1 MKNIIIEYQ
10 KAFNDTMEKLNKN
23 ENISAVFTLGSIV
36 SGDMWEE
43 SDIDFFVVHKDKF
56 NDVRDIYSE
65 VNNIPVHIKLIS
77 KEKFV
82 DSYEN
87 GGSKGISKSILKFSK
102 MIFSKDEDISVIY
115 NRAIYGEYGY
125 TDEEN
130 LEYLSKLIKQIN
142 ICKKYIQND
151 RIYTAYEMMI
161 RGLDSFSKLYLSLN
175 GYTVIKDSIGM
186 VVNLDNSFKN
196 ILDTRLLSGINKED
210 IIEVINYIERYI
222 EENILIASKAIIDVL
237 KNSNEFL
244 SSTEIIESFTSLGKG
259 IKIEQV
265 LKKLLSKGIIKK
277 MSKEV
282 LDKDNKFII
291 DENIYGIEQGM
302 I

>member
-10 KAFNDTMEKLNKN
+10 KAFNDTMEKLNRN

-43 SDIDFFVVHKDKF
+43 SGIDFFVVHKDKF

-77 KEKFV
+77 KEKFIN
-82 DSYEN
+82 SYEN
-87 GGSKGISKSILKFSK
+87 EGSKGISKSILKFSK

-237 KNSNEFL
+237 KHSNEFL

>member
-10 KAFNDTMEKLNKN
+10 KAFNDTMEKLNRN

-77 KEKFV
+77 KEKFIN
-82 DSYEN
+82 SYEN
-87 GGSKGISKSILKFSK
+87 EGSKGISKSILKFSK
-102 MIFSKDEDISVIY
+102 MIFSKDEDISAIY

-237 KNSNEFL
+237 KHSNEFL

>member
-10 KAFNDTMEKLNKN
+10 KAFNDTMKKLNKN

-56 NDVRDIYSE
+56 NDIRDIYSE
-65 VNNIPVHIKLIS
+65 VNNIPIHIKLIS

-82 DSYEN
+82 YSYEN
-87 GGSKGISKSILKFSK
+87 EGSKGISKSILKFSK
-102 MIFSKDEDISVIY
+102 MIFSKDEIISSIY

-161 RGLDSFSKLYLSLN
+161 RSLDSFSKLYLSLN

-222 EENILIASKAIIDVL
+222 EENILIASRAVIDVL
-237 KNSNEFL
+237 QNRNEYL
-244 SSTEIIESFTSLGKG
+244 SSTEIIENFTSLGKG